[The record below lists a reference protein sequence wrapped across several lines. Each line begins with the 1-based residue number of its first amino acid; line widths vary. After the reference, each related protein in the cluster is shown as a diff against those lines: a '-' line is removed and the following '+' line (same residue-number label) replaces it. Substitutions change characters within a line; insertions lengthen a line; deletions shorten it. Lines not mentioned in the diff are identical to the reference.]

1 MLAVSGL
8 HLHRNFRI
16 KMENKIID
24 KATEMYLTLG
34 FKSVTMDDIASGMV
48 ISKKTIYL
56 HFENKNDLVEAVTM
70 NLFESISCGIDEILT
85 LNQNP
90 IEELFT
96 IKDFVMKN
104 LKNESVSPIYQLQ
117 KYYPQIHKTLM
128 SRQFAKMGDCVI
140 DNLKKGI
147 NQGLFRDDINL
158 ELIVRFYFAGMTSIK
173 DAELFNPIQFDT
185 KEVQETYLEYHLRGI
200 TTEKG
205 LTILKQILKNNNQQ

>member
-1 MLAVSGL
+1 MLAVSDL

-34 FKSVTMDDIASGMV
+34 FKSVTMDDIASGMG